1 MARARARAV
10 WCGGCVCAAGTEEQR
25 RSKIGT
31 HRALM
36 CRGERG
42 RRAWRRIMGVR
53 DEVTTHHDEVT
64 THLKT
69 VASNHRRFAPAAA
82 RARSSEPAAAS
93 AATAAAQHG
102 EARRTKTVEGHKGAQ
117 RGDSSEPPSVAVCGS
132 AVAEAAVCRR
142 LWVCGR
148 GGGIVS
154 RGLVSLRRGLRAADS
169 WRRRHVRVRAEAQ
182 SSRVSYYITMRSR
195 HIIDE
200 ADSEKHP
207 RARRRAAARLLPR
220 SRRSPSAVVLAPRS
234 RGGLHR
240 GRRFEVSSALRGL
253 ALATQSEVGRASR

>member
-1 MARARARAV
+1 MDWWLALKSHPRHISRDIVSRDVEGTGKTRAMRTACAPIAARHGPRSCS
-10 WCGGCVCAAGTEEQR
+10 CGVVRCGVCVCAAGTEEQR

-93 AATAAAQHG
+93 TATAAAQRY
-102 EARRTKTVEGHKGAQ
+102 ARRDGTDDASRAT
-117 RGDSSEPPSVAVCGS
+117 RGRSEATPLL
-132 AVAEAAVCRR
+132 AAVCHRN
-142 LWVCGR
+142 LWVCLR
-148 GGGIVS
+148 S
-154 RGLVSLRRGLRAADS
+154 RRRYRLEGPCRLPSPRTHSAADS
-169 WRRRHVRVRAEAQ
+169 WRRR
-182 SSRVSYYITMRSR
+182 
-195 HIIDE
+195 
-200 ADSEKHP
+200 
-207 RARRRAAARLLPR
+207 RARARAGRDSRAAALHNP
-220 SRRSPSAVVLAPRS
+220 SR
-234 RGGLHR
+234 
-240 GRRFEVSSALRGL
+240 
-253 ALATQSEVGRASR
+253 

>member
-1 MARARARAV
+1 M
-10 WCGGCVCAAGTEEQR
+10 
-25 RSKIGT
+25 
-31 HRALM
+31 
-36 CRGERG
+36 
-42 RRAWRRIMGVR
+42 
-53 DEVTTHHDEVT
+53 
-64 THLKT
+64 
-69 VASNHRRFAPAAA
+69 ASNHRRFAPAAA

-169 WRRRHVRVRAEAQ
+169 WRRRHARDCGQRLK
-182 SSRVSYYITMRSR
+182 SSRVSYYITMR
-195 HIIDE
+195 
-200 ADSEKHP
+200 P
-207 RARRRAAARLLPR
+207 RLIMMRQAQRSLLRERAARRAAARLLPR